1 MQAKLETYEENGILI
16 AKINGEIDNYV
27 VKDFRERIDK
37 NILVNNLKYL
47 IIDFENVSFVDS
59 SGIGFIIG
67 RYNLMKKEKGFIVLS
82 NINSYCQKIF
92 KISGILRLINSY
104 DTLEIA
110 KQEVLNNESFR
121 IKI

>member
-1 MQAKLETYEENGILI
+1 MQAKLETYKENGILI

-27 VKDFRERIDK
+27 VKEFREKIDQS
-37 NILVNNLKYL
+37 ILINNLKYL
-47 IIDFENVSFVDS
+47 IIDFENVSFIDS
-59 SGIGFIIG
+59 SGIGFVIG
-67 RYNLMKKEKGFIVLS
+67 RYNLMKKEKGFIVLC
-82 NINSYCQKIF
+82 NINSYCEKIF
-92 KISGILRLINSY
+92 KISGILRLINIF